1 MEGAGGMTAP
11 MPPDAP
17 TLMWQLSRE
26 KALEDLARHNESA
39 NSAGLPECPCSDCRL
54 TRAGCA

>member
-1 MEGAGGMTAP
+1 MSHP

-26 KALEDLARHNESA
+26 KALEDLARHDESA